1 MVGCC
6 GNSSPEGKCHQQ
18 NLLLSYLYLTLQE
31 EQEEEDSN
39 PEFLSTILKI
49 VSMES
54 SQVLLR
60 IRYRY
65 SSMLWIQNCIY
76 FVLWIRIR
84 NRNRIVNVD
93 PHRIRIQVC

>member
-1 MVGCC
+1 MAGCC
-6 GNSSPEGKCHQQ
+6 RNSSPEGKCHQQ
-18 NLLLSYLYLTLQE
+18 NLLLSCLYLTLQE
-31 EQEEEDSN
+31 EEEEEDSN

-65 SSMLWIQNCIY
+65 
-76 FVLWIRIR
+76 
-84 NRNRIVNVD
+84 
-93 PHRIRIQVC
+93 